1 MGDGYSEI
9 STQADMHIITSII
22 SELKVF
28 DMQKVIDLE
37 MLCGEFR
44 PQFSKKYYQSTFPD

>member
-1 MGDGYSEI
+1 MVDGYSEI

-22 SELKVF
+22 SEQKVF

-37 MLCGEFR
+37 ILCGEFR
-44 PQFSKKYYQSTFPD
+44 SQFSKKYYQLTFPD